1 MSAECYVGTCA
12 FHSIHNGGDGPFCDE
27 PFCRNKL
34 YGGCMGTQVMV
45 DLETLGN
52 GNSAVIIAVGAVKF
66 DPDLKTVDP
75 DTFYTLVDPQS
86 CVDAGLQMD
95 VSTVM
100 WWLRQSDEAREALR
114 PDDLNKPHLHGVLAS
129 LMDWYAGDLPT
140 WGNGATFDN
149 VILRNA
155 YKAVGME
162 APWSFW
168 NDRCY
173 RTIKN
178 QNPNVKMAR
187 TGTHHNALDD
197 AMSQAN
203 HLIQLLNQGA

>member
-1 MSAECYVGTCA
+1 MTAECYVSTCTY
-12 FHSIHNGGDGPFCDE
+12 HEVNNGGDGPFCDE

-34 YGGCMGTQVMV
+34 YGGRMGTQVMV

-52 GNSAVIIAVGAVKF
+52 GNKAVIIAIGAVKF

-75 DTFYTLVDPQS
+75 DTFYSLVDPQS
-86 CVDAGLQMD
+86 CVDVGLEMD

-114 PDDLNKPHLHGVLAS
+114 PEDLNKPSIFAALTS
-129 LMDWYAGDLPT
+129 LMDWYGSDLPT

-155 YKAVGME
+155 YKAIRTE

-178 QNPNVKMAR
+178 QHPNVKMAR